1 MKKNSSSIAI
11 EIDSITQNENCQM
24 DDITTIEII
33 IATKSISTTKGEAS
47 QATGSITQNEYC
59 HADCGLSIPFP
70 NNLPEQR
77 GEYCLS
83 REEY

>member
-1 MKKNSSSIAI
+1 MVL
-11 EIDSITQNENCQM
+11 M
-24 DDITTIEII
+24 DYFHHFLRTIPGVL

-47 QATGSITQNEYC
+47 QAMDSITQNEYR
-59 HADCGLSIPFP
+59 HADCGLPIPFP

>member
-1 MKKNSSSIAI
+1 MRIAKW
-11 EIDSITQNENCQM
+11 T
-24 DDITTIEII
+24 TLPTIEII

-47 QATGSITQNEYC
+47 QAMDSITQNEYC
-59 HADCGLSIPFP
+59 TADCGLPIPFP

-83 REEY
+83 REESTA